1 MKEKEI
7 QLIKDLYKHFQPQT
21 EVNDELINSCFEQY
35 GSIRGVLMNLVLKF
49 EPNADVTDE
58 YLDKKLSEYGLLTT
72 EANEDVVE
80 EEVVAP
86 VESSEVNEDAVEEAV
101 VAPVESSKVNEDV
114 VKEEVLAPVESSK
127 VEVKEHPKKK
137 SNAFKWAA
145 IVIVVISLGTVGA
158 NLFYQ
163 NQLLQSSLEVT
174 EELYQRELDA
184 NDEAIEEAIEE
195 DTSDYYEEN
204 TAVSGT
210 EADPEV
216 EGQRG
221 LDYNTY
227 AKSNVSNLN
236 VRSTP
241 EISDNVI
248 GMLQLGDRVEVLY
261 TVKSEMA
268 AIQNGMLNKDTFIEI
283 EGNDVLF
290 KHGKVFQIIGEIGD
304 APVAYRIKV
313 DYSNHEAIIVKSNID
328 LIESEVWLKI
338 NYQNQKSQ
346 SFNQGYVYQK
356 FLTNEVVTMEE
367 QATETDK
374 YFKIQDP
381 DGYTNMRDAPG
392 GSIIR
397 RVLPNEKFKVSGL
410 SGKYKVVKFDNGE
423 TGYIHNS
430 RIVKEQI
437 SQKSKVYHEVYNT
450 YMDQEAPYLILRSE
464 PQSKSQK
471 IAEMSDGTKLVEL
484 SKGYGNNGKWI
495 KVRVVE
501 SGKVGYAHSKW
512 IREIYEN

>member
-1 MKEKEI
+1 MKKQEI
-7 QLIKDLYKHFQPQT
+7 KLIKDLYRHFQPQT

-49 EPNADVTDE
+49 QPDADVTDD
-58 YLDKKLSEYGLLTT
+58 YLDKKLSEYGLMTT
-72 EANEDVVE
+72 
-80 EEVVAP
+80 
-86 VESSEVNEDAVEEAV
+86 EVNEDAVEEAV

-114 VKEEVLAPVESSK
+114 VEEEVLAPVESSK

-137 SNAFKWAA
+137 SNVFKWAA
-145 IVIVVISLGTVGA
+145 IVIVVISLGAVGA

-163 NQLLQSSLEVT
+163 NQLLQSSLDKT
-174 EELYQRELDA
+174 EDLLDQQRELDA
-184 NDEAIEEAIEE
+184 NDEAIEE

>member
-1 MKEKEI
+1 MKSQERK
-7 QLIKDLYKHFQPQT
+7 LIKDLYKHFQPQT

-49 EPNADVTDE
+49 QPDADVTDD

-72 EANEDVVE
+72 EVNEDVVE

-86 VESSEVNEDAVEEAV
+86 VESSKVNEDVVEEEV
-101 VAPVESSKVNEDV
+101 VVPVESSKVD
-114 VKEEVLAPVESSK
+114 
-127 VEVKEHPKKK
+127 VKEHEKKK
-137 SNAFKWAA
+137 NNIFKWAA
-145 IVIVVISLGTVGA
+145 IVIVVISLGAVGA

-163 NQLLQSSLEVT
+163 NHLLQSSLEVT

-248 GMLQLGDRVEVLY
+248 DMLQLGDRVEVLY

-328 LIESEVWLKI
+328 LVESEVWLKI

-356 FLTNEVVTMEE
+356 FLTNELVTMEE

-397 RVLPNEKFKVSGL
+397 RVLPNEKFQVSGV

-430 RIVKEQI
+430 RVVK
-437 SQKSKVYHEVYNT
+437 Y
-450 YMDQEAPYLILRSE
+450 
-464 PQSKSQK
+464 
-471 IAEMSDGTKLVEL
+471 
-484 SKGYGNNGKWI
+484 
-495 KVRVVE
+495 
-501 SGKVGYAHSKW
+501 
-512 IREIYEN
+512 